1 MTRAQGIRSL
11 LILILAAALI
21 AVAFAVG
28 GGCSRDESSRS
39 DDLMLVQLAEA
50 RAWQRRADLHLADGD
65 IAAAIADVQ
74 EVLSIRFPTGSAEGE
89 DVLLDAHARL
99 ARLYLSQSNGASG
112 ASGSEEAEQRALA
125 QVEAGRKLTS
135 RESFFRAHLES
146 VAAEV
151 FEARAGRLTDPAAQ
165 KQARKEAIAALE
177 RAIAIDRALQRSL
190 LNLREVPRA
199 EPTSAAPRPAPTSGL
214 PRPAPT
220 SAAPRAEPAK

>member
-1 MTRAQGIRSL
+1 VTRAQGIRSL
-11 LILILAAALI
+11 LAAVLAAVL
-21 AVAFAVG
+21 VAIVLAAG

-50 RAWQRRADLHLADGD
+50 RAWPRRADLHLADGD

-74 EVLSIRFPTGSAEGE
+74 EVLGIRFPTGSAEGE

-99 ARLYLSQSNGASG
+99 ARLYLSQSS
-112 ASGSEEAEQRALA
+112 SGSEEAEQRALA

-146 VAAEV
+146 VAADV
-151 FEARAGRLTDPAAQ
+151 FEARARRLTDPAAQ

-190 LNLREVPRA
+190 LNLRETPRA
-199 EPTSAAPRPAPTSGL
+199 EPMNG
-214 PRPAPT
+214 
-220 SAAPRAEPAK
+220 APRAEPMNGAPCAAPAK

>member
-11 LILILAAALI
+11 LAVTLVGALVAI
-21 AVAFAVG
+21 AVAVG

-65 IAAAIADVQ
+65 INAAIADVQ
-74 EVLSIRFPTGSAEGE
+74 EVLAIRFPTGSAEGE

-99 ARLYLSQSNGASG
+99 ARLYLSQSSGASG
-112 ASGSEEAEQRALA
+112 GGSEEAEQRALA

-146 VAAEV
+146 VAADV
-151 FEARAGRLTDPAAQ
+151 FEARARRLTDPAAQ
-165 KQARKEAIAALE
+165 KQARKEAIGALE

-190 LNLREVPRA
+190 LNLREAPRA
-199 EPTSAAPRPAPTSGL
+199 EPMGAAPRAEPMG
-214 PRPAPT
+214 
-220 SAAPRAEPAK
+220 AAPRAEPAK

>member
-1 MTRAQGIRSL
+1 MTRAPGIRSPL
-11 LILILAAALI
+11 VAVLAAVL
-21 AVAFAVG
+21 VAATLAA

-74 EVLSIRFPTGSAEGE
+74 EVLAIRFPTGSAEGE

-99 ARLYLSQSNGASG
+99 ARLYLSQSSG
-112 ASGSEEAEQRALA
+112 GSGGGSEEAEQRALA

-135 RESFFRAHLES
+135 RDSFFRAHLES
-146 VAAEV
+146 VAADV
-151 FEARAGRLTDPAAQ
+151 FEARARRLTDPAAQ

-190 LNLREVPRA
+190 LNLRELPRTETTGTA
-199 EPTSAAPRPAPTSGL
+199 PRPEPTSAAPRP
-214 PRPAPT
+214 
-220 SAAPRAEPAK
+220 EPAK

>member
-11 LILILAAALI
+11 LIVILAAALI

-99 ARLYLSQSNGASG
+99 ARLYLSQSNGAG
-112 ASGSEEAEQRALA
+112 GGSEEAEQRALA

-146 VAAEV
+146 VAADV
-151 FEARAGRLTDPAAQ
+151 FEARARRLTDPAAQ
-165 KQARKEAIAALE
+165 KQARKEAISALE

-199 EPTSAAPRPAPTSGL
+199 EPTSAVPRP
-214 PRPAPT
+214 
-220 SAAPRAEPAK
+220 EPAK